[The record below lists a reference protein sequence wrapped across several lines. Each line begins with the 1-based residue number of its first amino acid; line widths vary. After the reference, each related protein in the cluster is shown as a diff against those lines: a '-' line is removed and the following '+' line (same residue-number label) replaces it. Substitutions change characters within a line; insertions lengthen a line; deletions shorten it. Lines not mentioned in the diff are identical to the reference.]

1 MYVRAQRKLL
11 TSPNAMEV
19 FKPKCL
25 LTMQGMSMLFLA
37 LMRFNVV
44 QKDTVAAKE
53 MPHCQMVVL

>member
-1 MYVRAQRKLL
+1 MYVRAQRKLIKR
-11 TSPNAMEV
+11 MEV